1 MCNLRFRSKWIKR
14 GETDGGAETVRNKK
28 KRKALFL
35 EATKCFKITKCLNKG
50 ACQSLKNTRKKSQII
65 KY

>member
-28 KRKALFL
+28 KEKHFFLKLPSALKL
-35 EATKCFKITKCLNKG
+35 P
-50 ACQSLKNTRKKSQII
+50 SV
-65 KY
+65 